1 MHSLTWFYY
10 LIVAGFGLILGS
22 FFNVA
27 IYRLPLQEGLGS
39 RSHCTACGS
48 QIRWYDN
55 VPLLSFAILRG
66 RCRDCSTHISWR
78 YPLVEFS
85 TAALFVI
92 SYPWSTQLVPS
103 MVTSPSHPVAKGQA
117 FVPELFIALIAVSI
131 LVIATGT
138 DIDHGIIP
146 NVVTYT
152 GIVMMICLVIGL
164 AIYRRQPWR
173 IGYSFLAAFLLEGLF
188 LALSLIVGSMVFKRD
203 GYIDEEDTGP
213 TGLAGESDLE
223 VEDSLIG
230 EEDSGLPPMSGG
242 MGDVKLLF
250 FLGLAVGYFLW
261 YFAALVLFFSALFG
275 LLGVLVTR
283 LGPWTERRKI
293 RFAPYVAVGGLLT
306 LFLGQQIINL
316 YVKLLS

>member
-1 MHSLTWFYY
+1 
-10 LIVAGFGLILGS
+10 
-22 FFNVA
+22 
-27 IYRLPLQEGLGS
+27 
-39 RSHCTACGS
+39 
-48 QIRWYDN
+48 
-55 VPLLSFAILRG
+55 
-66 RCRDCSTHISWR
+66 
-78 YPLVEFS
+78 
-85 TAALFVI
+85 
-92 SYPWSTQLVPS
+92 

-173 IGYSFLAAFLLEGLF
+173 IGYSFLAAFLLGGLF

-250 FLGLAVGYFLW
+250 FLGLAVGYFHW